1 MAPRTRAGL
10 GRVSHVA
17 LSLAWAQREHV
28 PKLKVQAAVALLD
41 RAWGK
46 PAQMIHADPDAPP
59 TIQMLHLF
67 AARTVTAELQTAFER
82 DPLAALPPI
91 VDGDAVPQP
100 TSSRANGAGKT
111 APLDAARPAGF

>member
-1 MAPRTRAGL
+1 MGL
-10 GRVSHVA
+10 G
-17 LSLAWAQREHV
+17 
-28 PKLKVQAAVALLD
+28 AARGD
-41 RAWGK
+41 DHPRFGRA
-46 PAQMIHADPDAPP
+46 ANA
-59 TIQMLHLF
+59 IQMLHLF

-82 DPLAALPPI
+82 DPLTALPPI